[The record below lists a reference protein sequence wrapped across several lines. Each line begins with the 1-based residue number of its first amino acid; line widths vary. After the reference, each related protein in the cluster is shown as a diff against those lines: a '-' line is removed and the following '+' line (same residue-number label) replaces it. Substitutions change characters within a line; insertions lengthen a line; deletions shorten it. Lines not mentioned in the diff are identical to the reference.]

1 MSVGALAS
9 IEGNFRVGEAFR
21 TALSVLWRNFLPFA
35 LLGALP
41 KLPWIVS
48 EFGDALPIVTETYD
62 RLQEIGLSVGA
73 EYVGLGDVALNLIEL
88 VLAAIA
94 EAAIVCR
101 ALHDMCA
108 MRIGLVEAIR
118 RGVSRLF
125 PMLALVIGMEI
136 GRILVFFLF
145 AFRSYAFWYTA
156 PLLLLPP
163 SDVALQLLT
172 ALLLTAPFIAPLWML
187 GTIWFVATPA
197 CALERQGVFQSLGR
211 SRTLTKGHRWRI
223 FGVFLLLFA
232 VGLVMQKLASTIEN
246 DSINTVAWYMISAL
260 YFNTFCV
267 VIRVAAYYH
276 LRVSAENEIER
287 ELGRYFE

>member
-9 IEGNFRVGEAFR
+9 VEGNFRVGEAFR

-35 LLGALP
+35 LLGAVP

-48 EFGDALPIVTETYD
+48 ELGDALPIVKETYD
-62 RLQEIGLSVGA
+62 RLQEIGLSVGT
-73 EYVGLGDVALNLIEL
+73 EYMGLGDAALNLIEL

-94 EAAIVCR
+94 EAAIVGR
-101 ALHDMCA
+101 AFHDMCA
-108 MRIGLVEAIR
+108 MRIGLVEAVR
-118 RGVSRLF
+118 RGVRRLL

-136 GRILVFFLF
+136 GRILVFFLV

-163 SDVALQLLT
+163 SDVALRLLT
-172 ALLLTAPFIAPLWML
+172 ALLLSAPLWML

-197 CALERQGVFQSLGR
+197 CVLERLGVFQSLGR
-211 SRTLTKGHRWRI
+211 SRTLTQGHRWRI
-223 FGVFLLLFA
+223 FGIFLLLFA
-232 VGLVMQKLASTIEN
+232 VGWVMQKLASTIES
-246 DSINTVAWYMISAL
+246 DSINTVAWYTISAL

-267 VIRVAAYYH
+267 VVRVAVYYH
-276 LRVSAENEIER
+276 LRVSAGNEIER